1 MRARGTQTARVVHLG
16 HKRTPGELASHPQ
29 PLNPIRWL
37 KAKYGEYLQDLQ
49 VRKAV
54 SINYLFYSSGL
65 IEFYDGYKIALS
77 RISVTFSVSNFGYT
91 ICKGLLIKSKD
102 FETSSN

>member
-77 RISVTFSVSNFGYT
+77 RISVTFSVSNFSYT
-91 ICKGLLIKSKD
+91 IWKRL
-102 FETSSN
+102 